1 MGALKRPS
9 CTLRS
14 MRNKVLFISLISLL
28 VFVLLCVGTLING
41 EQISIDKLISSIL
54 GYNENDSIHFAIWHL
69 RMPRLVT
76 SFLVGLLLSI
86 VGYLLQTLTNNALA
100 DPYVMGTASGAAL
113 GANLSI
119 LGYVPVIVGGVYF
132 ASLWAFMGAI
142 LVTVAV
148 IKLSFFN
155 KTLSKT
161 TMVLAGI
168 SISALASSVSSILIF
183 YSDSSD
189 KIRSLI
195 FWSMGSFENSDW
207 KTVSIMCILAMGL
220 VLLTIVLRTHLGLH
234 LLGVEQARLLKGK
247 HTSRPNWIL
256 FTALSFV
263 VAYVVSEVGPVG
275 FVGLIVPH
283 VVRALGAK
291 GILNQIVLVALCGG
305 VFMLI
310 CELVSKILYPPVG
323 LPIGVVTSTIGVP
336 YFIYLL
342 RRTNYRFH

>member
-1 MGALKRPS
+1 M
-9 CTLRS
+9 
-14 MRNKVLFISLISLL
+14 
-28 VFVLLCVGTLING
+28 ING
-41 EQISIDKLISSIL
+41 EHIGIEEVFTSFSDYDSS
-54 GYNENDSIHFAIWHL
+54 NSIHFAIWQL

-76 SFLVGLLLSI
+76 SFFVGLLLSI

-113 GANLSI
+113 GANFSI
-119 LGYVPVIVGGVYF
+119 LGYVPVIIGGVYF
-132 ASLWAFMGAI
+132 SSIWAFAGAL
-142 LVTVAV
+142 LVTFAV
-148 IKLSFFN
+148 IRLSFFSGS
-155 KTLSKT
+155 LSKT

-168 SISALASSVSSILIF
+168 SISALTTSISSILIF

-195 FWSMGSFENSDW
+195 FWSMGSFENTDW
-207 KTVSIMCILAMGL
+207 STVLMMIILTGL
-220 VLLTIVLRTHLGLH
+220 LILLSFVLKTHLALH
-234 LLGVEQARLLKGK
+234 LLGVEQAKLLQGK
-247 HTSRPNWIL
+247 HTNRPNWLL
-256 FTALSFV
+256 FTVLSFV

-283 VVRALGAK
+283 VVRAIGVK
-291 GILNQIVLVALCGG
+291 GVMSQIVLVALCGG
-305 VFMLI
+305 CFMLI
-310 CELVSKILYPPVG
+310 CELVSKLIYPPVG

>member
-1 MGALKRPS
+1 M
-9 CTLRS
+9 
-14 MRNKVLFISLISLL
+14 
-28 VFVLLCVGTLING
+28 ING
-41 EQISIDKLISSIL
+41 EQIGLGKLMSSIMA
-54 GYNENDSIHFAIWHL
+54 YDTDDSVHFAIWHL
-69 RMPRLVT
+69 RMPRLLT
-76 SFLVGLLLSI
+76 SFFVGLLLSM

-132 ASLWAFMGAI
+132 ASLWAFIGAI

-148 IKLSFFN
+148 IRLSFFN
-155 KTLSKT
+155 RTLSKT

-207 KTVSIMCILAMGL
+207 KTVSIMTMLAIGL
-220 VLLTIVLRTHLGLH
+220 IILTIVLRTHLGLH
-234 LLGVEQARLLKGK
+234 LLGIEQSRLLKGK
-247 HTSRPNWIL
+247 HTSTPNWIL
-256 FTALSFV
+256 FTTISFV
-263 VAYVVSEVGPVG
+263 VAFVVSEVGPVG

-283 VVRALGAK
+283 IVRALGTK
-291 GILNQIVLVALCGG
+291 GVLNQIVLVALCGG
-305 VFMLI
+305 CFMLI
-310 CELVSKILYPPVG
+310 CELVSKMLYPPVG

-342 RRTNYRFH
+342 RRTNYRFY